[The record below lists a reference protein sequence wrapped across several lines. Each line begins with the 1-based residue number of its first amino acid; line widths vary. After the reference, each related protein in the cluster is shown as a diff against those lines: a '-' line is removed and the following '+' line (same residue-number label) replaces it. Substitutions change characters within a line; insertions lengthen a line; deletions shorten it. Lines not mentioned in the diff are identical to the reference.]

1 MFILRFLLCLI
12 LFIFQ
17 LKVYTNLLVS
27 NFVDPCLLIPSCSR
41 NVQAEPPT
49 ELLSA
54 TSDNVIIF
62 HNTSNKES
70 YFDFAIAITEQYRIA
85 RVVIDVFLVG
95 IFCIVG
101 FVGNALS
108 LMVPRRNPDKNN
120 TANWLLQ
127 ALACV
132 RHGKMDL
139 KSEK

>member
-17 LKVYTNLLVS
+17 LKVYTNLLFS
-27 NFVDPCLLIPSCSR
+27 NFVDLCLLIPPCSR

-70 YFDFAIAITEQYRIA
+70 YVDFAIAVTEHYRIA

-101 FVGNALS
+101 FVGNSLS
-108 LMVPRRNPDKNN
+108 LMVLRLGYEP
-120 TANWLLQ
+120 A
-127 ALACV
+127 
-132 RHGKMDL
+132 DL
-139 KSEK
+139 TVHPPPPE